1 MIIPVRCFSCGKPIS
16 DKYEQYIKMW
26 EEGIPINDIWKKLG
40 IIRFC
45 CKRMFTSHVQ
55 IVDDLLNFNRL
66 Q

>member
-16 DKYEQYIKMW
+16 DKYEPYMQMRA
-26 EEGIPINDIWKKLG
+26 EGIPINEIWEKLG
-40 IIRFC
+40 IRRFC
-45 CKRMFTSHVQ
+45 CKRMLTSHVQ